1 MVHNFTARGRE
12 AELPGP
18 FVQFLRRH
26 QFLVGV
32 SVGVVVLCG
41 IALLLLAPAPPSRTP
56 SFPTATRAPTPE
68 MEATPPPA
76 PSRSPVARADAQAE
90 KRRSERRPQPTDV
103 VSDRIG
109 ALGQALRALPRGNIV
124 LTAPTAM
131 TVEEVRDVS
140 AKVGLNVPIAEL
152 LRELDQQ
159 VEGSPRISAQMSATL
174 TGPGFKIES
183 TTPEEQTIA
192 EGFPTVWTWNVTA
205 KQEGDEQLEVTLYAI
220 VLDGDKERRLRVES
234 DAQKITVNVRPQT
247 WSERLDALS
256 SELTSV
262 KSIAISLGAI
272 ATAVLAWFG
281 ISRGKK
287 SRGPRGPDDDPLK

>member
-32 SVGVVVLCG
+32 SVGVVVLPDRP
-41 IALLLLAPAPPSRTP
+41 IALVSAPPSRTP

-152 LRELDQQ
+152 IQRI
-159 VEGSPRISAQMSATL
+159 GSTS
-174 TGPGFKIES
+174 GG
-183 TTPEEQTIA
+183 IA
-192 EGFPTVWTWNVTA
+192 
-205 KQEGDEQLEVTLYAI
+205 
-220 VLDGDKERRLRVES
+220 S
-234 DAQKITVNVRPQT
+234 H
-247 WSERLDALS
+247 LS
-256 SELTSV
+256 SDERNTHRPW
-262 KSIAISLGAI
+262 IQN
-272 ATAVLAWFG
+272 
-281 ISRGKK
+281 
-287 SRGPRGPDDDPLK
+287 